1 MAFNNLQDFV
11 ARLERSGDLRRV
23 RVDVDPVLEAP
34 EIAQRVLREEGPALL
49 FENPRGASF
58 PLLMNLFGTMD
69 RVKIALGREPAG
81 IAEELLTTIKRV
93 NPPSLAGLWE
103 SRHTLWKGLRAQPR
117 VSTRALCQEV
127 VETPDLGQLPVVHCW
142 PEDAGRFI
150 TFGMVITRHPETR
163 SRNFGL
169 YRLQVFDSQSTG
181 MHWQSMKGGRG
192 HYWEA
197 ERRGEDLHVAVVIGC
212 DPILMMASILPLPE
226 DVDEIA
232 FAGFLRGQGVG
243 MTAATSIDALVPA
256 EAEFVL
262 EGVVSPR
269 ERRLEGPFG
278 DHFGH
283 YSEAAEFPVFH
294 IRKITRRRN
303 PIYVA
308 TVVGKPPQEDK
319 FLGIA
324 AGQMIGP
331 LIRLINPNIVSL
343 SAYVG
348 AGFHNLLVVAL
359 EERHPRE
366 VLKTAMSL
374 LGTGQLSL
382 TKVTILVREDQNP
395 EDFRGVL
402 SDIWHRCRP
411 EDHFHLIPVAPL
423 DTLDFTSGT
432 MHVGSKLIIDAT
444 GEVIEPE
451 EARLRDDPERFDS
464 HIQRWKLLDGG
475 FLVVGVSS
483 EPRQVIQNLIA
494 ASLGVRIIVAVSM
507 DVDLDDDENLQWG
520 IFTRFDPVRDMIFE
534 RQEFVGARPV
544 YGGVTGIDATW
555 KEGYPAPLEM
565 DEDTVRLVDRRWGE
579 YWR

>member
-1 MAFNNLQDFV
+1 MSFNNLQHFV
-11 ARLERSGDLRRV
+11 THLERNGQLRRI
-23 RVDVDPVLEAP
+23 RTEVDPILEAP

-49 FENPRGASF
+49 FENAKGASF

-69 RVKIALGREPAG
+69 RVKMAVGREPASV
-81 IAEELLTTIKRV
+81 AEELLTTIQSV

-103 SRHTLWKGLRAQPR
+103 ARNTIWKGLTAQPR
-117 VSTRALCQEV
+117 VTRRPRCQEV
-127 VETPDLGQLPVVHCW
+127 VESPDLGKLPVVKCW
-142 PEDAGRFI
+142 PGDAGRFI
-150 TFGMVITRHPETR
+150 TYGMVITRHPETR
-163 SRNFGL
+163 RRNFGL
-169 YRLQVFDSQSTG
+169 YRLQVFDPQSTG

-192 HYWEA
+192 HHWEA
-197 ERRGEDLHVAVVIGC
+197 EKRGDDLNVVVVIGC

-226 DVDEIA
+226 DVDEIM
-232 FAGFLRGQGVG
+232 FAGFLRGKGVPMARTISMDG
-243 MTAATSIDALVPA
+243 LVPA

-262 EGVVSPR
+262 EGVVPSG

-283 YSEAAEFPVFH
+283 YSEAAEFPVFE
-294 IRKITRRRN
+294 IRKVTRRKN

-331 LIRLINPNIVSL
+331 LIRLMNPNIVEL
-343 SAYVG
+343 CAYVG

-359 EERHPRE
+359 QERHPRE
-366 VLKTAMSL
+366 VLKTTMSL

-382 TKVTILVREDQNP
+382 TKVTVLVREDKDP
-395 EDFRGVL
+395 KEFRTVL
-402 SDIWHRCRP
+402 SEIWHRCRP
-411 EDHFHLIPVAPL
+411 EDHFHLLPVAPL
-423 DTLDFTSGT
+423 DTLDFTSGR
-432 MHVGSKLIIDAT
+432 MHVGSKLVIDAT
-444 GEVIEPE
+444 GEVIESQNPE
-451 EARLRDDPERFDS
+451 LRDDPKRFDAR
-464 HIQRWKLLDGG
+464 IQHWKLLDGG
-475 FLVVGVSS
+475 FLVLGVSH
-483 EPRQVIQNLIA
+483 EPRLVIRNLIK
-494 ASLGVRIIVAVSM
+494 ASLGVRFVIVVSM

-544 YGGVTGIDATW
+544 YGGVVGIDATW
-555 KEGYPAPLEM
+555 KDGYPAPLEM
-565 DEDTVRLVDRRWGE
+565 SEEIITLVDRRWND